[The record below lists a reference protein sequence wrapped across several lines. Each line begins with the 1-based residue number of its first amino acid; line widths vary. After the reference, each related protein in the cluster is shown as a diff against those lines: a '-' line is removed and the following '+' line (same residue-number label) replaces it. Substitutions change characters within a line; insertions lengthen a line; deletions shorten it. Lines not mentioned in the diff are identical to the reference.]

1 MRARNLAIFVTMAV
15 LFCVLVSTPF
25 VMAARKS
32 MRLDGD
38 VHGVDF
44 SKSVP
49 NDLNYQGYLVDAT
62 DTSAVTAVLAMTFRI
77 YDAETMGSEL
87 WSETHPGV
95 PVVNG
100 LFNVLLGSV
109 TPFPGGLFDGS
120 PLWLQTE
127 VGAEI
132 LAPRKPLVSVAYSHR
147 AEMADHAVYADQ
159 ADTLFLGSPTQ
170 DGALHMYRDG
180 SADPT
185 IRLYDHYDAG
195 GGIELYEESGYN
207 HTFFEPDINGS
218 GGFLYVGRNGS
229 DAAFMVD
236 GNASGTEEPLVTIG
250 GSGQAAY
257 FQMGQ
262 TGDASVMLPD
272 NAISAPEIMDEP
284 GVSNSLGPD
293 FFYLDA
299 GNTNYTVDSVDIDI
313 PDAGFVEVT
322 GGCYLNLFH
331 TVGTKTEIWVAID
344 KTAGNVDWG
353 LPGAQIISVPSLT
366 ATSTWQFPC
375 AQTRMYEET
384 SAGVKRYYLN
394 ARYDEG
400 THATTNVARSY
411 IRATYYPTI
420 YGTVTLAETKGF
432 SDALAAS
439 QTPGDGTQPA
449 PETSRRSITVDQHN
463 ARLEAEMAAM
473 RAELEALKRE
483 VQNQNQ

>member
-1 MRARNLAIFVTMAV
+1 MRTRNVVIFVTMAA
-15 LFCVLVSTPF
+15 LICVCLSTPL

-38 VHGVDF
+38 VHGIDF

-120 PLWLQTE
+120 PRWLQTE

-185 IRLYDHYDAG
+185 IRFYDHYDEG
-195 GGIELYEESGYN
+195 GGIELYEDSGDD
-207 HTFFEPDINGS
+207 HTFFEPDINGT
-218 GGFLYVGRNGS
+218 GGFLYVGRNS
-229 DAAFMVD
+229 SAAAFMVD
-236 GNASGTEEPLVTIG
+236 GNVNATEEPVVYIG
-250 GSGQAAY
+250 GSSQAAY

-262 TGDASVMLPD
+262 PGDASVMLPSD
-272 NAISAPEIMDEP
+272 AISAPEIIDEP
-284 GVSNSLGPD
+284 GVSNNLGPD
-293 FFYLDA
+293 FFYITV
-299 GNTNYTVDSVDIDI
+299 GNYYAADSVDIDI
-313 PDAGFVEVT
+313 PGAGFVEVT
-322 GGCYLNLFH
+322 AGCYLNLFH
-331 TVGTKTEIWVAID
+331 EAGTKTEVCVCID
-344 KTAGNVDWG
+344 KTAANATYTI
-353 LPGAQIISVPSLT
+353 PGAQLGRVPLQI
-366 ATSTWQFPC
+366 ATSTWQYPC
-375 AQTRMYEET
+375 CSTRLFEET
-384 SAGVKRYYLN
+384 SSGPKRYYLN
-394 ARYDEG
+394 TAYSSG
-400 THATTNVARSY
+400 VSTSTNLARSY
-411 IRATYYPTI
+411 IRAKYYPTL
-420 YGTVTLAETKGF
+420 YGTVTVAETEGLGNADDLSK
-432 SDALAAS
+432 SPS
-439 QTPGDGTQPA
+439 DGTAPA
-449 PETSRRSITVDQHN
+449 PETRRRSITVEEHN

-483 VQNQNQ
+483 VQNQNR